1 MIILRMTMTADTIMI
16 PTVDMTVEETVVVT
30 VEETAAVVDLIKAWK
45 AVQTCII
52 LHFDMMDNVC
62 EYRNMLSRIQYSPD
76 GPGSK
81 AGKR

>member
-1 MIILRMTMTADTIMI
+1 M
-16 PTVDMTVEETVVVT
+16 T